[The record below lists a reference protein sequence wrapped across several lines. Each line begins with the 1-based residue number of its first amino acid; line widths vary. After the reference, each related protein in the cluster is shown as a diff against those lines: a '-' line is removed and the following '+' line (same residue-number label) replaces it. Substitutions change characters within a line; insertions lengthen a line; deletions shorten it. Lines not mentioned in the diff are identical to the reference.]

1 MPNLVT
7 RSLTEAQIEKSMQVV
22 VPASCMQGLKSQE
35 EIDELKIRIHFAR
48 EASDTAGEALM
59 SCAGHLSEIKN
70 KVKGKGWS
78 ELCASGLL
86 GMAGRQAEYLALVH
100 ERLLSKQPIPASC
113 LVNVSITTLYLIAKE
128 TSDPIQKKM
137 VAALVTA
144 GGNGL
149 TEKEVRQIRGRKQTV
164 KSDAGPAPAYLKS
177 FGATTK
183 ITKMDRAELVKVANA
198 MFQKLQKLD
207 PAFEEISAEEMEEYR
222 KEEASW
228 EDSKEKAA
236 K

>member
-7 RSLTEAQIEKSMQVV
+7 RSLTEAQLEKSMQVV
-22 VPASCMQGLKSQE
+22 VPASCMKGLNSQE

-59 SCAGHLSEIKN
+59 SCAGHLSEIKK
-70 KVKGKGWS
+70 KVKGKGWT

-86 GMAGRQAEYLALVH
+86 GMAGRQAEYLALCH
-100 ERLLSKQPIPASC
+100 ERLLSKQLIPATC

-137 VAALVTA
+137 IAALVTA
-144 GGNGL
+144 GGKGL
-149 TEKEVRQIRGRKQTV
+149 TEKEVRQLKGRKQTV

-177 FGATTK
+177 FGATTN

-198 MFQKLQKLD
+198 MLQKLSLIH
-207 PAFEEISAEEMEEYR
+207 ISEPTRPY
-222 KEEASW
+222 
-228 EDSKEKAA
+228 
-236 K
+236 

>member
-7 RSLTEAQIEKSMQVV
+7 RSLTEAQLEKSMQVV
-22 VPASCMQGLKSQE
+22 VPPSCMKGLNSQE
-35 EIDELKIRIHFAR
+35 EIDELKIRILFAR

-59 SCAGHLSEIKN
+59 SCADHLSEIKK
-70 KVKGKGWS
+70 KVKGKGWT
-78 ELCASGLL
+78 ELCSSGLL
-86 GMAGRQAEYLALVH
+86 GMAGKQAEYLALCH
-100 ERLLSKQPIPASC
+100 ERLLSKQLIPTTC

-137 VAALVTA
+137 IAALVTA
-144 GGNGL
+144 GGKGL

-164 KSDAGPAPAYLKS
+164 KSDAESAPAYLKS

-198 MFQKLQKLD
+198 MLQKLQKLD
-207 PAFEEISAEEMEEYR
+207 PAFEEIPAEEM
-222 KEEASW
+222 
-228 EDSKEKAA
+228 
-236 K
+236 